1 MLFGKNSISL
11 KSIYQFN
18 KRIFVLNLELL
29 LKLFISMEENK
40 LDNSINLLK
49 RILIYESPILFTGA
63 GFSLGGRR
71 CDNEIIYSGK
81 ELKEEIIVNLLKYE
95 KGSSEYEELKGA
107 SLTDVSE
114 MCKSFSPNR
123 LEDYLTEVFSNCFPA
138 PFHEIICKYKWKKI
152 YTTNIDDLIEN
163 TIPPAKIIVQNLN
176 RPKISN
182 FTNKIEYIKLHG
194 CVKNPSMGY
203 VFSGKDYVDSMLN
216 SRDYRFNS
224 FGQDIQYEHFIFI
237 GTDYN
242 EVNLDYY
249 LKLYENSYSQT
260 TKGQLFFINPNK
272 SIIFNNKIK
281 RIGGHVLPWTT
292 EQFSEFLNDNILKQN
307 IDVKPISIYGF
318 YNYNDGVEKLKKY
331 SNYRSN
337 LYLGNFPTWLD
348 IYHNW
353 DFRSNTIEKDFNTY
367 YNHLLSKNIKHSMY
381 CIVGKSMS
389 GKSVYLKRLG
399 SLLYQ
404 EGFQILEF
412 RGKTFDYMSI
422 IMLCKDRHIDKL
434 CLIVDNASYYYGALR
449 SLLRSFPANQQ
460 LIILTASRP
469 YFHNRKKYNII
480 TEDYFEYN
488 IVNEI
493 DEDFA
498 TEIEK
503 KLYDKGY
510 LGTLKNFNTDERIRK
525 IKSSNDVASVLFNIT
540 YGKGFYARF
549 KSDLNSRFNNLE
561 VGKDLLVYISIF
573 QALDLSYFPLEI
585 VTLIFN
591 DITKDAL
598 NEIDDFIKYNE
609 NNGVSIRNTFLSKL
623 VLQQVRHNKL
633 LELIKEILIH
643 ISPQVTEN
651 LHTYWNEI
659 EATLMK
665 EKLLRKRLGLKTSSI
680 KNMLFEIQ
688 SYYNDNYNY
697 WIQVGISEQ
706 MDNEFE
712 KALNHFQQAEALNPN
727 SYMVKNAIAR
737 NFLKQA
743 NSCKIIGSAKPY
755 FEEGERRM
763 LELIKEREEF
773 QVKAYSTHCY
783 LYEKINYFEN
793 FNIVP
798 NDDDLKKMY
807 DLLETIIE
815 KTPEDGM
822 SKHISN
828 KFFNFLKKINKT
840 YILNIKFYDLSVLKL
855 MFEKY
860 DIDTDIFE
868 DFEIDG

>member
-176 RPKISN
+176 RPKTSN

>member
-1 MLFGKNSISL
+1 
-11 KSIYQFN
+11 
-18 KRIFVLNLELL
+18 
-29 LKLFISMEENK
+29 MEDNK

-63 GFSLGGRR
+63 GFSLGGKRGE
-71 CDNEIIYSGK
+71 NEKIYSGK
-81 ELKEEIIVNLLKYE
+81 ELKEEIIVNLLKYQ
-95 KGSSEYEELKGA
+95 KGSSEYNELKEA
-107 SLTDVSE
+107 SLSDVSE
-114 MCKSFSPNR
+114 MCKSYSPNR
-123 LEDYLTEVFSNCFPA
+123 LEDYLTEVFSNCSPA
-138 PFHEIICKYKWKKI
+138 PFHEIICKYNWKKI

-163 TIPPAKIIVQNLN
+163 TIPPSKIIVQNLN
-176 RPKISN
+176 RARTFN

-194 CVKNPSMGY
+194 CVKNSSMGY

-224 FGQDIQYEHFIFI
+224 FGQDIQYEHFIFV
-237 GTDYN
+237 GTDYS

-260 TKGQLFFINPNK
+260 TKGQLFFINPTN
-272 SIIFNNKIK
+272 SIIFNNKIR
-281 RIGGHVLPWTT
+281 RIGGHILPWTA
-292 EQFSEFLNDNILKQN
+292 EQFSDFLRDQVLQQNVNI
-307 IDVKPISIYGF
+307 KPISVYGF
-318 YNYNDGVEKLKKY
+318 YNYNDGVEQLKKNI
-331 SNYRSN
+331 SYRSN

-353 DFRSNTIEKDFNTY
+353 DFRSNTIEKNFNTY
-367 YNHLLSKNIKHSMY
+367 YNYLLSKDIKHSIY

-399 SLLYQ
+399 LLLYQ

-422 IMLCKDRHIDKL
+422 ITLCRDRHIDKL

-493 DEDFA
+493 DKDFA
-498 TEIEK
+498 TEIER

-510 LGTLKNFNTDERIRK
+510 LGTLKNFNKDERISK

-549 KSDLNSRFNNLE
+549 KSDLNSRFKNLE

-623 VLQQVRHNKL
+623 VLQQVRYNKL

-743 NSCKIIGSAKPY
+743 NSCEIIESAKPY

-783 LYEKINYFEN
+783 LYEKINYFEK